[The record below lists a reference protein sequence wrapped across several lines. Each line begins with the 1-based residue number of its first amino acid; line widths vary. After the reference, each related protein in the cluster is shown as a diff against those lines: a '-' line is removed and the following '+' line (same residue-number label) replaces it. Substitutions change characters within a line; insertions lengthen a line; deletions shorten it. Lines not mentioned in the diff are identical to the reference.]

1 MASKYAFNAGLKEL
15 RFLFCQT
22 SEHSA
27 ATRNFLQRSYPT
39 MKKHNPHTPI
49 LIREASG
56 FEPTLFARYNYGK
69 ETKVPLKGLDDKSIE
84 QKVTELVQKSTA

>member
-27 ATRNFLQRSYPT
+27 ATRYDALEREDT
-39 MKKHNPHTPI
+39 M
-49 LIREASG
+49 G
-56 FEPTLFARYNYGK
+56 YAR
-69 ETKVPLKGLDDKSIE
+69 
-84 QKVTELVQKSTA
+84 STAGAMGT